1 MAEKSYTIKEL
12 ADMVHVTKPAIR
24 KLMNTGFRK
33 QHTLVSGNKILIDK
47 DGAQEIINHF
57 ENSKSETNQKPKT
70 DTENQQAETKTEN
83 QEEPRNN
90 SKINGNNELIKAKD
104 DLINELRDQLK
115 AKDRQITDLHKLM
128 DQNQQ
133 LLLHTQEE
141 NRQLLALTHDDSS
154 SKETDN
160 VHEGEYKESQPDQK
174 PETETE
180 DQVTEK
186 HDKKRHWWNLFKG

>member
-1 MAEKSYTIKEL
+1 MADKSYTIKEL
-12 ADMVHVTKPAIR
+12 ADKVHVTKPAIR
-24 KLMNTGFRK
+24 KLMNSSFRK
-33 QHTLVSGNKILIDK
+33 QHTSVSGNRILIDN

-57 ENSKSETNQKPKT
+57 ENSTSESNQKPKT
-70 DTENQQAETKTEN
+70 DTENQQAETKTKN
-83 QEEPRNN
+83 QEEPHHHNK
-90 SKINGNNELIKAKD
+90 SDGNNELIKAKD

-115 AKDRQITDLHKLM
+115 AKDHQITDLHKLM

-141 NRQLLALTHDDSS
+141 NKQLLSLTYDDSF

-160 VHEGEYKESQPDQK
+160 VREAEYKESQPDQK

-180 DQVTEK
+180 NQVTEK
-186 HDKKRHWWNLFKG
+186 HDKKRHWWNLFS